1 MAFLTNMDP
10 KKLRIY
16 GLVGS
21 IVGIYL
27 GAMLN
32 SALDTNVFSFIGAI
46 AAIFAVLMGAN
57 AVRRVCAYGIG
68 TGVPSIGMLAL
79 GMGII
84 AVMFGLSNA
93 ETLGSVLL
101 GPIIILIYA
110 GVFGYVIGVIA
121 NKVIKF
127 NIPIMEEGNADLSM
141 AGALAILGW
150 SLAISGGLNY
160 LPVVDLGTGAIVNA
174 GILKNV
180 LETGYI
186 AIIFIAGGLAI
197 LHPFNAN
204 LGPDEKQDRTLV
216 NAVMCSGIAMITTG
230 IAALMTQ
237 GMAAGLLQLVIG
249 FAIWYY
255 FFKMYY
261 RLVKRDA
268 SAVVGTGLL
277 PPTVQ

>member
-1 MAFLTNMDP
+1 MSVGGSGGGAPSAYDP
-10 KKLRIY
+10 KKLRMY

-27 GAMLN
+27 GSILN
-32 SALDTNVFSFIGAI
+32 SALNTDVFSFIGAVG
-46 AAIFAVLMGAN
+46 AIFAVVMGAN
-57 AVRRVCAYGIG
+57 SVRRICAYGIG

-84 AVMFGLSNA
+84 AVMFGLSVA
-93 ETLGSVLL
+93 ETMGFGLL
-101 GPIIILIYA
+101 GPIITLVYA
-110 GVFGYVIGVIA
+110 GVFGYIIGVIA

-127 NIPIMEEGNADLSM
+127 NIPVMEEGNADLSM

-150 SLAISGGLNY
+150 SFAVSGT
-160 LPVVDLGTGAIVNA
+160 LGYADIVND
-174 GILKNV
+174 V
-180 LETGYI
+180 LMTGYI

-197 LHPFNAN
+197 LHPFNAC

-216 NAVMCSGIAMITTG
+216 NAIMVGGLAMVATG

-237 GMAAGLLQLVIG
+237 GLAAGLLQLIIG
-249 FAIWYY
+249 FALWFY

-261 RLVKRDA
+261 KLVKRDA

>member
-1 MAFLTNMDP
+1 MSLGGAAGGAPSALDP
-10 KKLRIY
+10 KKLRMY

-27 GAMLN
+27 GAILN
-32 SALDTNVFSFIGAI
+32 SALNTEVFSFIGAV
-46 AAIFAVLMGAN
+46 AAIFGVVMGAN

-68 TGVPSIGMLAL
+68 TGVPSIGMLSL

-84 AVMFGLSNA
+84 AVMFGLSVA
-93 ETLGSVLL
+93 ETMGFGML
-101 GPIIILIYA
+101 GPIITLVYA
-110 GVFGYVIGVIA
+110 GVFGYIIGVLA

-127 NIPIMEEGNADLSM
+127 NIPVMEEGNSDLSM

-150 SLAISGGLNY
+150 SFAISGT
-160 LPVVDLGTGAIVNA
+160 LGYADIV
-174 GILKNV
+174 KDV
-180 LETGYI
+180 LMSGYI

-216 NAVMCSGIAMITTG
+216 NAIMVAGLAMVATG

-237 GMAAGLLQLVIG
+237 GLAAGLLQLIIG
-249 FAIWYY
+249 FALWFY

-261 RLVKRDA
+261 KLVKRDA
-268 SAVVGTGLL
+268 AAVVGTGLL

>member
-1 MAFLTNMDP
+1 M
-10 KKLRIY
+10 Y

-21 IVGIYL
+21 VVGIYL
-27 GAMLN
+27 GAILN
-32 SALDTNVFSFIGAI
+32 STLNTTVFSFIGAI
-46 AAIFAVLMGAN
+46 AAIFAVVMGAN

-84 AVMFGLSNA
+84 AVMFGLSMA
-93 ETLGSVLL
+93 ETIGFPLL

-110 GVFGYVIGVIA
+110 GVFGYIIGVIA

-127 NIPIMEEGNADLSM
+127 NIPVLEEGNADLSM
-141 AGALAILGW
+141 AGAQAILGW
-150 SLAISGGLNY
+150 SFAVSGS
-160 LPVVDLGTGAIVNA
+160 LGYADIVSD
-174 GILKNV
+174 V
-180 LETGYI
+180 LMTCYI

-216 NAVMCSGIAMITTG
+216 NAIMVSALSMVATG
-230 IAALMTQ
+230 IAALATQ
-237 GMAAGLLQLVIG
+237 GLASGLLQLVIG
-249 FAIWYY
+249 FAIWFY
-255 FFKMYY
+255 FFKMFY

-277 PPTVQ
+277 PPAVQ

>member
-1 MAFLTNMDP
+1 MSFFSSMDP
-10 KKLRIY
+10 KKLRMY

-27 GAMLN
+27 GAILN
-32 SALDTNVFSFIGAI
+32 NAMNTNVFSFIGAV
-46 AAIFAVLMGAN
+46 AAIFAVVMGAN

-68 TGVPSIGMLAL
+68 TGVPSIGMLSL

-84 AVMFGLSNA
+84 AVMFGLSLA
-93 ETLGSVLL
+93 EAMGFVLL
-101 GPIIILIYA
+101 GPIITLIYA
-110 GVFGYVIGVIA
+110 GVFGYIIGVIA

-127 NIPIMEEGNADLSM
+127 NIPVMEEGNADLSM
-141 AGALAILGW
+141 AGAMALLGW
-150 SLAISGGLNY
+150 SFAISGTLGYDAILN
-160 LPVVDLGTGAIVNA
+160 T
-174 GILKNV
+174 V
-180 LETGYI
+180 LDTGYI

-230 IAALMTQ
+230 IAALLTQ
-237 GMAAGLLQLVIG
+237 GLAAGLLQLVIG
-249 FAIWYY
+249 FAIWFY

>member
-1 MAFLTNMDP
+1 MSVGGAAGGAPSALDP
-10 KKLRIY
+10 KKLRMY

-27 GAMLN
+27 GAILN
-32 SALDTNVFSFIGAI
+32 SALNTEVFSFIGAV
-46 AAIFAVLMGAN
+46 AAIFAVVMGAN

-84 AVMFGLSNA
+84 AVMFGLSVA
-93 ETLGSVLL
+93 ETMGFGML
-101 GPIIILIYA
+101 GPIITLVYA
-110 GVFGYVIGVIA
+110 GVFGYIIGVLA

-127 NIPIMEEGNADLSM
+127 NIPVMEEGNSDLSM

-150 SLAISGGLNY
+150 SFAISGT
-160 LPVVDLGTGAIVNA
+160 LGYADIV
-174 GILKNV
+174 KDV
-180 LETGYI
+180 LMSGYI

-216 NAVMCSGIAMITTG
+216 NAIMVAGLAMVATG

-237 GMAAGLLQLVIG
+237 GLAAGLLQLIIG
-249 FAIWYY
+249 FALWYY

-261 RLVKRDA
+261 KLVKRDA

>member
-1 MAFLTNMDP
+1 MSVGGSAGGAPSAYEP
-10 KKLRIY
+10 KKLRMY

-27 GAMLN
+27 GAILN
-32 SALDTNVFSFIGAI
+32 SALNTEVFSFIGAV
-46 AAIFAVLMGAN
+46 AAIFAVVMGAN
-57 AVRRVCAYGIG
+57 SVRRVCAYGIG

-84 AVMFGLSNA
+84 AVMFGLSVA
-93 ETLGSVLL
+93 EALGFGML
-101 GPIIILIYA
+101 GPIITLIYA
-110 GVFGYVIGVIA
+110 GVFGYIIGVIA

-127 NIPIMEEGNADLSM
+127 NIPVMEEGNADLSM

-150 SLAISGGLNY
+150 SFAISGT
-160 LPVVDLGTGAIVNA
+160 LGYADIVND
-174 GILKNV
+174 V
-180 LETGYI
+180 LMTGYI

-216 NAVMCSGIAMITTG
+216 NAIMVAGLAMVATG
-230 IAALMTQ
+230 IGALLTQ
-237 GMAAGLLQLVIG
+237 GLSAGLLQIVIG

-255 FFKMYY
+255 FFKMFY

>member
-1 MAFLTNMDP
+1 M
-10 KKLRIY
+10 Y

-21 IVGIYL
+21 VVGIYL
-27 GAMLN
+27 GAILN
-32 SALDTNVFSFIGAI
+32 SALNTTVFSFIGAI
-46 AAIFAVLMGAN
+46 AAIFAVVMGAN

-84 AVMFGLSNA
+84 AVMFGLSMA

-101 GPIIILIYA
+101 GPIVILIYA
-110 GVFGYVIGVIA
+110 GVFGYIIGVIA

-127 NIPIMEEGNADLSM
+127 NIPVMEEGNADLSM

-150 SLAISGGLNY
+150 SFAISGTLGYVDILN
-160 LPVVDLGTGAIVNA
+160 
-174 GILKNV
+174 NV
-180 LETGYI
+180 LMTGYI

-216 NAVMCSGIAMITTG
+216 NAIMVSALAMVATG
-230 IAALMTQ
+230 IAAIATQ
-237 GMAAGLLQLVIG
+237 GLASGLLQLVIG
-249 FAIWYY
+249 FALWFY

-268 SAVVGTGLL
+268 AAVVGTGLL
-277 PPTVQ
+277 PPAVQ

>member
-1 MAFLTNMDP
+1 MSLGGAAGGAPSAFDP
-10 KKLRIY
+10 KKLRMY

-21 IVGIYL
+21 VVGIYL
-27 GAMLN
+27 GSILN
-32 SALDTNVFSFIGAI
+32 SSLNTNVFSFIGAL
-46 AAIFAVLMGAN
+46 AAVFAVVMGAN

-84 AVMFGLSNA
+84 AVMFGLSVA
-93 ETLGSVLL
+93 ESMGIGFL
-101 GPIIILIYA
+101 GPIITLVYA
-110 GVFGYVIGVIA
+110 GVFGYIIGVIA

-127 NIPIMEEGNADLSM
+127 NIPVMEEGNSDLSM

-150 SLAISGGLNY
+150 SFAISGSLSYVDILN
-160 LPVVDLGTGAIVNA
+160 D
-174 GILKNV
+174 V
-180 LETGYI
+180 LMTGYI

-197 LHPFNAN
+197 LHPFNAC

-216 NAVMCSGIAMITTG
+216 NAIMCSGIAMIATG

-237 GMAAGLLQLVIG
+237 GLAAGLLQLVIG
-249 FAIWYY
+249 FALWFY
-255 FFKMYY
+255 FFMMYY
-261 RLVKRDA
+261 KLVKRDA
-268 SAVVGTGLL
+268 AAVVGTGLL

>member
-1 MAFLTNMDP
+1 MSVGGAAGGAPSAYDP
-10 KKLRIY
+10 KKLRMY

-21 IVGIYL
+21 VVGIYL
-27 GAMLN
+27 GSILN
-32 SALDTNVFSFIGAI
+32 TAFDTNAFSFIGAI
-46 AAIFAVLMGAN
+46 AAIFAVVMGAN

-84 AVMFGLSNA
+84 AVMFGLSVA
-93 ETLGSVLL
+93 ESLGFGLL
-101 GPIIILIYA
+101 GPIITVVYA
-110 GVFGYVIGVIA
+110 GVFGYIIGVIA
-121 NKVIKF
+121 NRVIKF
-127 NIPIMEEGNADLSM
+127 NIPVMEEGNADLSM

-150 SLAISGGLNY
+150 SFAISGT
-160 LPVVDLGTGAIVNA
+160 LGYADIVND
-174 GILKNV
+174 V
-180 LETGYI
+180 LMTGYI

-197 LHPFNAN
+197 LHPFNAC

-216 NAVMCSGIAMITTG
+216 NAVMCAGIAMITTG

-237 GMAAGLLQLVIG
+237 GLGAGLLQLVIG
-249 FAIWYY
+249 FAIWFY
-255 FFKMYY
+255 FFMMYY

>member
-1 MAFLTNMDP
+1 MSVGGGAAGAPSALDP

-27 GAMLN
+27 GAILN
-32 SALDTNVFSFIGAI
+32 SALNTTLFSFIGAV

-79 GMGII
+79 GMGVI
-84 AVMFGLSNA
+84 AVMFGLSIA
-93 ETLGSVLL
+93 EALGFGLL
-101 GPIIILIYA
+101 GPIIIVVYA
-110 GVFGYVIGVIA
+110 GVFGYIIGVIA
-121 NKVIKF
+121 NRVIKF
-127 NIPIMEEGNADLSM
+127 NIPVMEEGNSDLSM

-150 SLAISGGLNY
+150 SFAISGT
-160 LPVVDLGTGAIVNA
+160 LGYADIVND
-174 GILKNV
+174 V
-180 LETGYI
+180 LMTGYI

-216 NAVMCSGIAMITTG
+216 NAVMVSGLAMVATG
-230 IAALMTQ
+230 IAAIMTQ
-237 GMAAGLLQLVIG
+237 GLAAGLLQLVIG
-249 FAIWYY
+249 FAIWFY
-255 FFKMYY
+255 FFKRYY
-261 RLVKRDA
+261 QLVKRDA
-268 SAVVGTGLL
+268 AAVVGTGLL
-277 PPTVQ
+277 PPSVQ

>member
-1 MAFLTNMDP
+1 MSLGGAAGGAPSAFDP
-10 KKLRIY
+10 KKLRMY

-21 IVGIYL
+21 VVGIYL
-27 GAMLN
+27 GAILN
-32 SALDTNVFSFIGAI
+32 SALDTNVFSFIGAV
-46 AAIFAVLMGAN
+46 AAIFAVVMGAN

-84 AVMFGLSNA
+84 AVMFGLSMA
-93 ETLGSVLL
+93 ETLGSLLL

-127 NIPIMEEGNADLSM
+127 NIPVMEEGNADLSM
-141 AGALAILGW
+141 AGAMALLGW
-150 SLAISGGLNY
+150 SFAISGTLGYVDILN
-160 LPVVDLGTGAIVNA
+160 D
-174 GILKNV
+174 V
-180 LETGYI
+180 LMTGYI

-216 NAVMCSGIAMITTG
+216 NAIMVSGIAMITTG
-230 IAALMTQ
+230 IAALLTQ
-237 GMAAGLLQLVIG
+237 GLAAGLLQLVIG
-249 FAIWYY
+249 FAIWFY

>member
-1 MAFLTNMDP
+1 MSVGGSAGGAPSAYEP
-10 KKLRIY
+10 KKLRMY

-27 GAMLN
+27 GSILN
-32 SALDTNVFSFIGAI
+32 SALNTEVFSFIGAL
-46 AAIFAVLMGAN
+46 AAIFAVVMGAN
-57 AVRRVCAYGIG
+57 SVRRVCAYGIG

-84 AVMFGLSNA
+84 AVMFGLSVA
-93 ETLGSVLL
+93 ETLGFGML
-101 GPIIILIYA
+101 GPIITLIYA
-110 GVFGYVIGVIA
+110 GVFGYIIGVIA

-127 NIPIMEEGNADLSM
+127 NIPVMEEGNADLSM

-150 SLAISGGLNY
+150 SFAISGT
-160 LPVVDLGTGAIVNA
+160 LGYEDIVTD
-174 GILKNV
+174 V
-180 LETGYI
+180 LMTGYI

-216 NAVMCSGIAMITTG
+216 NAIMVGGLAMTATG
-230 IAALMTQ
+230 IGALLTQ
-237 GMAAGLLQLVIG
+237 GLSEGLLQIVIG

-261 RLVKRDA
+261 KLVKRDA

>member
-1 MAFLTNMDP
+1 MSVGGGGGGAPSAYDP
-10 KKLRIY
+10 KKLRMY

-27 GAMLN
+27 GAILN
-32 SALDTNVFSFIGAI
+32 SALNTEVFSFIGAI
-46 AAIFAVLMGAN
+46 AAIFAVVMGAN
-57 AVRRVCAYGIG
+57 SVRRICAYGIG

-84 AVMFGLSNA
+84 AVMFGLSVA
-93 ETLGSVLL
+93 ETMGFGLL
-101 GPIIILIYA
+101 GPIITLVYA
-110 GVFGYVIGVIA
+110 GVFGYIIGVIA

-127 NIPIMEEGNADLSM
+127 NIPVMEEGNADLSM

-150 SLAISGGLNY
+150 SFAVSGT
-160 LPVVDLGTGAIVNA
+160 LGYADIVND
-174 GILKNV
+174 V
-180 LETGYI
+180 LMTGYI

-197 LHPFNAN
+197 LHPFNAC

-216 NAVMCSGIAMITTG
+216 NAIMVGGLAMVATG
-230 IAALMTQ
+230 IAALATQ
-237 GMAAGLLQLVIG
+237 GLAAGLLQLIIG
-249 FAIWYY
+249 FALWFY

-261 RLVKRDA
+261 KLVKRDA

>member
-1 MAFLTNMDP
+1 M
-10 KKLRIY
+10 Y

-21 IVGIYL
+21 VVGIYL
-27 GAMLN
+27 GAILN
-32 SALDTNVFSFIGAI
+32 SALDTNVFSFIGAV
-46 AAIFAVLMGAN
+46 AAIFAVVMGAN

-84 AVMFGLSNA
+84 AVMFGLSMA

-101 GPIIILIYA
+101 GPIIILVYA

-127 NIPIMEEGNADLSM
+127 NIPVMEEGNADLSM

-150 SLAISGGLNY
+150 SFAISGSLGYVDILN
-160 LPVVDLGTGAIVNA
+160 D
-174 GILKNV
+174 V
-180 LETGYI
+180 LMTGYI

-216 NAVMCSGIAMITTG
+216 NAIMVSALAMVATG
-230 IAALMTQ
+230 IAAIATQ
-237 GMAAGLLQLVIG
+237 GLASGLLQLVIG
-249 FAIWYY
+249 FAIWFY
-255 FFKMYY
+255 FFKMFY

-277 PPTVQ
+277 PPAVQ

>member
-1 MAFLTNMDP
+1 MSFLSDMDP
-10 KKLRIY
+10 KKLRMY

-21 IVGIYL
+21 VVGIYL
-27 GAMLN
+27 GSILN
-32 SALDTNVFSFIGAI
+32 SALDTNLFSFIGAV
-46 AAIFAVLMGAN
+46 AAIFAVVMGAN

-84 AVMFGLSNA
+84 AVMFGLSMA
-93 ETLGSVLL
+93 EALGSVLL

-127 NIPIMEEGNADLSM
+127 NIPVMEEGNSDLSM
-141 AGALAILGW
+141 AGAMALLGW
-150 SLAISGGLNY
+150 SFAISGTLGYDAILN
-160 LPVVDLGTGAIVNA
+160 T
-174 GILKNV
+174 V
-180 LETGYI
+180 LNTGYI

-216 NAVMCSGIAMITTG
+216 NAIMVSGIAMITTG

-237 GMAAGLLQLVIG
+237 GLAAGLLQLVIG
-249 FAIWYY
+249 FAVWFY
-255 FFKMYY
+255 FFKMFYT
-261 RLVKRDA
+261 LVKRDA

>member
-1 MAFLTNMDP
+1 MSLGGAAGGAPSAYEP
-10 KKLRIY
+10 KKLRMY

-21 IVGIYL
+21 VVGIYL
-27 GAMLN
+27 GAILN
-32 SALDTNVFSFIGAI
+32 SALNTEVFSFIGAV
-46 AAIFAVLMGAN
+46 AAIFAVVMGAN

-79 GMGII
+79 GMGIV
-84 AVMFGLSNA
+84 AVMFGLSVA
-93 ETLGSVLL
+93 ETLGFGML
-101 GPIIILIYA
+101 GPIITLVYA
-110 GVFGYVIGVIA
+110 GVFGYIIGVIA

-127 NIPIMEEGNADLSM
+127 NIPVMEEGNADLSM
-141 AGALAILGW
+141 AGAMAILGW
-150 SLAISGGLNY
+150 SFAISGT
-160 LPVVDLGTGAIVNA
+160 LGYADIVND
-174 GILKNV
+174 V
-180 LETGYI
+180 LMTGYI

-216 NAVMCSGIAMITTG
+216 NAIMVSGIAMITTG
-230 IAALMTQ
+230 IAALLTQ
-237 GMAAGLLQLVIG
+237 GLAAGLLQLIIG
-249 FAIWYY
+249 FAIWFY
-255 FFKMYY
+255 FFKMFY

>member
-1 MAFLTNMDP
+1 MSLGGGAGGAPSALDP
-10 KKLRIY
+10 KKLRMY

-27 GAMLN
+27 GAILN
-32 SALDTNVFSFIGAI
+32 SALNTEVFSFIGAV
-46 AAIFAVLMGAN
+46 AAIFAVVMGAN

-84 AVMFGLSNA
+84 AVMFGLSVA
-93 ETLGSVLL
+93 ESMGFGML
-101 GPIIILIYA
+101 GPIITLVYA
-110 GVFGYVIGVIA
+110 GVFGYIIGVLA

-127 NIPIMEEGNADLSM
+127 NIPVMEEGNADLSM

-150 SLAISGGLNY
+150 SFAISGT
-160 LPVVDLGTGAIVNA
+160 LGYADIVTD
-174 GILKNV
+174 V
-180 LETGYI
+180 LMSGYI

-216 NAVMCSGIAMITTG
+216 NALMVSGLAMVATG

-237 GMAAGLLQLVIG
+237 GLAAGLLQLIIG
-249 FAIWYY
+249 FALWFY

-261 RLVKRDA
+261 KLVKRDA
-268 SAVVGTGLL
+268 AAVVGTGLL

>member
-1 MAFLTNMDP
+1 MSVGGSAGGAPSAYEP
-10 KKLRIY
+10 KKLRMY

-27 GAMLN
+27 GSILN
-32 SALDTNVFSFIGAI
+32 SALNTEVFSFIGAL
-46 AAIFAVLMGAN
+46 AAIFAVVMGAN
-57 AVRRVCAYGIG
+57 SVRRVCAYGIG

-79 GMGII
+79 GMGIV
-84 AVMFGLSNA
+84 AVMFGLSVA
-93 ETLGSVLL
+93 ETLGFGML
-101 GPIIILIYA
+101 GPIITLIYA
-110 GVFGYVIGVIA
+110 GVFGYIIGVIA

-127 NIPIMEEGNADLSM
+127 NIPVMEEGNADLSM

-150 SLAISGGLNY
+150 SFAISGT
-160 LPVVDLGTGAIVNA
+160 LGYEDIVTD
-174 GILKNV
+174 V
-180 LETGYI
+180 LMTGYI

-216 NAVMCSGIAMITTG
+216 NAIMVGGLAMTATG
-230 IAALMTQ
+230 IGALLTQ
-237 GMAAGLLQLVIG
+237 GLSEGLLQIVIG

-261 RLVKRDA
+261 KLVKRDA

>member
-1 MAFLTNMDP
+1 MSLGGGAGGVPFALDP
-10 KKLRIY
+10 KKLRMY

-27 GAMLN
+27 GAILN
-32 SALDTNVFSFIGAI
+32 SALNTTLFSFVGAV
-46 AAIFAVLMGAN
+46 AAIFAVVMGAN

-79 GMGII
+79 GMGVI
-84 AVMFGLSNA
+84 AVMFGLSVA
-93 ETLGSVLL
+93 EALGFPLL
-101 GPIIILIYA
+101 GPIITLIYA
-110 GVFGYVIGVIA
+110 AVFGYIIGVIA

-141 AGALAILGW
+141 AGALGILGW
-150 SLAISGGLNY
+150 SFAISGT
-160 LPVVDLGTGAIVNA
+160 LGYADIV
-174 GILKNV
+174 KDV
-180 LETGYI
+180 LMTGYI

-216 NAVMCSGIAMITTG
+216 NSVMVSGLAMVATG

-237 GMAAGLLQLVIG
+237 GLAAGLLQLVIG
-249 FAIWYY
+249 FAIWFY

-277 PPTVQ
+277 PPAVQ

>member
-1 MAFLTNMDP
+1 MSLGGAAGGAPSAYDP
-10 KKLRIY
+10 KKLRMY

-21 IVGIYL
+21 VVGIYL
-27 GAMLN
+27 GAILN
-32 SALDTNVFSFIGAI
+32 STLNTTVFSFIGAV
-46 AAIFAVLMGAN
+46 AAIFAVVMGAN

-84 AVMFGLSNA
+84 AVMFGLSMA

-110 GVFGYVIGVIA
+110 GVFGYIIGVIA

-127 NIPIMEEGNADLSM
+127 NIPVMEEGNSDLSM

-150 SLAISGGLNY
+150 SFAISGTLGYVDILN
-160 LPVVDLGTGAIVNA
+160 
-174 GILKNV
+174 NV
-180 LETGYI
+180 LMSGYI

-204 LGPDEKQDRTLV
+204 LGPDEQQDRTLV
-216 NAVMCSGIAMITTG
+216 NAIMVSGMAMIATG
-230 IAALMTQ
+230 IGATAIQ
-237 GMAAGLLQLVIG
+237 GLAAGLLQLVIG
-249 FAIWYY
+249 FAIWFY
-255 FFKMYY
+255 FFKMFY

>member
-1 MAFLTNMDP
+1 M
-10 KKLRIY
+10 Y

-21 IVGIYL
+21 VVGIYL
-27 GAMLN
+27 GAILN
-32 SALDTNVFSFIGAI
+32 SALNTTVFSFIGAI
-46 AAIFAVLMGAN
+46 AAIFAVVMGAN

-84 AVMFGLSNA
+84 AVMFGLSMA
-93 ETLGSVLL
+93 ETLGSVFL

-110 GVFGYVIGVIA
+110 GVFGYIIGVIA

-127 NIPIMEEGNADLSM
+127 NIPVMEEGNSDLSM

-150 SLAISGGLNY
+150 SFAISGTLGYVDILN
-160 LPVVDLGTGAIVNA
+160 
-174 GILKNV
+174 NV
-180 LETGYI
+180 LMSGYI

-204 LGPDEKQDRTLV
+204 LGPDEQQDRTLV
-216 NAVMCSGIAMITTG
+216 NAIMVSGMAMIATG
-230 IAALMTQ
+230 IGATAIQ
-237 GMAAGLLQLVIG
+237 GLAAGLLQLVIG
-249 FAIWYY
+249 FAIWFY
-255 FFKMYY
+255 FFKMFY

>member
-1 MAFLTNMDP
+1 MSVGGSAGGAPSAYEP
-10 KKLRIY
+10 KKLRMY

-27 GAMLN
+27 GSILN
-32 SALDTNVFSFIGAI
+32 SALNTEVFSFIGAV
-46 AAIFAVLMGAN
+46 AAIFAVIMGAN

-84 AVMFGLSNA
+84 AVMFGLSMA
-93 ETLGSVLL
+93 ETIGFPLL

-110 GVFGYVIGVIA
+110 GVFGYIIGVIA

-141 AGALAILGW
+141 AGAMALLGW
-150 SLAISGGLNY
+150 SFAISGSLAYVDILN
-160 LPVVDLGTGAIVNA
+160 D
-174 GILKNV
+174 V
-180 LETGYI
+180 LMTGYI

-216 NAVMCSGIAMITTG
+216 NAIMVSGLAMITTG
-230 IAALMTQ
+230 IAALLTQ
-237 GMAAGLLQLVIG
+237 GLAAGLLQLVIG
-249 FAIWYY
+249 FAIWFY
-255 FFKMYY
+255 FFKMFY

>member
-1 MAFLTNMDP
+1 MSVGGAAGGAPSAYDP

-21 IVGIYL
+21 VVGIYL

-32 SALDTNVFSFIGAI
+32 TALNTEVFSFIGAV
-46 AAIFAVLMGAN
+46 AAIFAVVMGAN

-84 AVMFGLSNA
+84 AVMFGLSMA
-93 ETLGSVLL
+93 ETINFLWL
-101 GPIIILIYA
+101 GPIITLVYA

-127 NIPIMEEGNADLSM
+127 NIPVMEEGNADLSM

-150 SLAISGGLNY
+150 SFAVSGT
-160 LPVVDLGTGAIVNA
+160 LGYADIVSD
-174 GILKNV
+174 V
-180 LETGYI
+180 LMTGYI

-216 NAVMCSGIAMITTG
+216 NAIMVGGLAMITTG
-230 IAALMTQ
+230 IGALLTQ
-237 GMAAGLLQLVIG
+237 GLSAGLLQIIIG
-249 FAIWYY
+249 FAIWFY

-261 RLVKRDA
+261 KLVKRDA

>member
-1 MAFLTNMDP
+1 MSVGGSAGGAPSAYEP
-10 KKLRIY
+10 KKLRMY

-27 GAMLN
+27 GAILN
-32 SALDTNVFSFIGAI
+32 SALNTEVFSFIGAV
-46 AAIFAVLMGAN
+46 AAIFAVVMGAN
-57 AVRRVCAYGIG
+57 SVRRVCAYGIG

-84 AVMFGLSNA
+84 AVMFGLSVA
-93 ETLGSVLL
+93 EALGFGML
-101 GPIIILIYA
+101 GPIITLIYA
-110 GVFGYVIGVIA
+110 GVFGYIIGVIA

-127 NIPIMEEGNADLSM
+127 NIPVMEEGNADLSM

-150 SLAISGGLNY
+150 SFAISGT
-160 LPVVDLGTGAIVNA
+160 LGYADIVND
-174 GILKNV
+174 V
-180 LETGYI
+180 LMTGYI

-216 NAVMCSGIAMITTG
+216 NAIMVGGLAMTATG
-230 IAALMTQ
+230 IGALLTQ
-237 GMAAGLLQLVIG
+237 GLSEGLLQIVIG

-261 RLVKRDA
+261 KLVKRDA

>member
-1 MAFLTNMDP
+1 MSVGGSAGGAPSAYEP
-10 KKLRIY
+10 KKLRMY

-21 IVGIYL
+21 VGGIYL
-27 GAMLN
+27 GAILN
-32 SALDTNVFSFIGAI
+32 SALDTNLFSFIGAV
-46 AAIFAVLMGAN
+46 AAIFAVVMGAN
-57 AVRRVCAYGIG
+57 SVRRVCAYGIG

-84 AVMFGLSNA
+84 AVMFGLSVA
-93 ETLGSVLL
+93 EALGFGLL
-101 GPIIILIYA
+101 GPIITLIYA

-127 NIPIMEEGNADLSM
+127 NIPVMEEGNADLSM

-150 SLAISGGLNY
+150 SFAVSGT
-160 LPVVDLGTGAIVNA
+160 LGYVEIVN
-174 GILKNV
+174 NV
-180 LETGYI
+180 LMTGYI
-186 AIIFIAGGLAI
+186 AIIFIAGGLAL

-216 NAVMCSGIAMITTG
+216 NAIMIGGLAMVATG
-230 IAALMTQ
+230 IAAIATQ
-237 GMAAGLLQLVIG
+237 GLAAGLLQLVIG
-249 FAIWYY
+249 FAIWFY
-255 FFKMYY
+255 FFKMFY

-277 PPTVQ
+277 PPAVQ

>member
-1 MAFLTNMDP
+1 M
-10 KKLRIY
+10 Y
-16 GLVGS
+16 GLAGS

-27 GAMLN
+27 GAILN
-32 SALDTNVFSFIGAI
+32 SALDTNAFSFIGAV
-46 AAIFAVLMGAN
+46 AAIFAVIMGAN

-84 AVMFGLSNA
+84 AVMFGLSVA
-93 ETLGSVLL
+93 ETIGFGML
-101 GPIIILIYA
+101 GPIITLIYA
-110 GVFGYVIGVIA
+110 GVFGYIIGVLA

-127 NIPIMEEGNADLSM
+127 NIPVMEEGNADLSM
-141 AGALAILGW
+141 AGAMAILGW
-150 SLAISGGLNY
+150 SFAISGT
-160 LPVVDLGTGAIVNA
+160 LGYADIVA
-174 GILKNV
+174 DV
-180 LETGYI
+180 LMTGYI

-216 NAVMCSGIAMITTG
+216 NSIMVSGLAMVATG

-237 GMAAGLLQLVIG
+237 GLAAGLLQLVIG

-261 RLVKRDA
+261 KLVKRDA
-268 SAVVGTGLL
+268 AAMVGTGLL

>member
-1 MAFLTNMDP
+1 MSVGGSAGGAPSAYDP
-10 KKLRIY
+10 KKLRMY

-21 IVGIYL
+21 VVGIYL
-27 GAMLN
+27 GAILN
-32 SALDTNVFSFIGAI
+32 SALNTTVFSFIGAV
-46 AAIFAVLMGAN
+46 AAIFAVVMGAN

-84 AVMFGLSNA
+84 AVMFGLSMA

-110 GVFGYVIGVIA
+110 GVFGYIIGVIA

-127 NIPIMEEGNADLSM
+127 NIPVMEEGNADLSM

-150 SLAISGGLNY
+150 SFAISGTLGYVDILN
-160 LPVVDLGTGAIVNA
+160 D
-174 GILKNV
+174 V
-180 LETGYI
+180 LMTGYI

-216 NAVMCSGIAMITTG
+216 NAIMVSGLAMVATG
-230 IAALMTQ
+230 IAAIATQ
-237 GMAAGLLQLVIG
+237 GLASGLLQLVIG
-249 FAIWYY
+249 FALWFY
-255 FFKMYY
+255 FFKMFYK
-261 RLVKRDA
+261 LVKRDA
-268 SAVVGTGLL
+268 AAVVGTGLL
-277 PPTVQ
+277 PPAVQ

>member
-1 MAFLTNMDP
+1 MSVGGSAGGAPSAYEP
-10 KKLRIY
+10 KKLRMY

-27 GAMLN
+27 GSILN
-32 SALDTNVFSFIGAI
+32 SALNTEVFSFIGAV
-46 AAIFAVLMGAN
+46 AAIFAVVMGAN
-57 AVRRVCAYGIG
+57 SVRRVCAYGIG

-84 AVMFGLSNA
+84 AVMFGLSVA
-93 ETLGSVLL
+93 ETLGFGML
-101 GPIIILIYA
+101 GPIITLIYA
-110 GVFGYVIGVIA
+110 GVFGYIIGVIA

-127 NIPIMEEGNADLSM
+127 NIPVMEEGNADLSM

-150 SLAISGGLNY
+150 SFAISGT
-160 LPVVDLGTGAIVNA
+160 LGYEDIVTD
-174 GILKNV
+174 V
-180 LETGYI
+180 LMTGYI

-216 NAVMCSGIAMITTG
+216 NAIMVGGLAMTATG
-230 IAALMTQ
+230 IGALLTQ
-237 GMAAGLLQLVIG
+237 GLSEGLLQIVIG

-261 RLVKRDA
+261 KLVKRDA

>member
-1 MAFLTNMDP
+1 MSVGGGGGGAPSAYDP
-10 KKLRIY
+10 KKLRMY

-27 GAMLN
+27 GSILN
-32 SALDTNVFSFIGAI
+32 SALNTEVFSFIGAVG
-46 AAIFAVLMGAN
+46 AIFAVVMGAN
-57 AVRRVCAYGIG
+57 SVRRICAYGIG

-84 AVMFGLSNA
+84 AVMFGLSVA
-93 ETLGSVLL
+93 ETMGFGLL
-101 GPIIILIYA
+101 GPIITLVYA
-110 GVFGYVIGVIA
+110 GVFGYIIGVIA

-127 NIPIMEEGNADLSM
+127 NIPVMEEGNADLSM

-150 SLAISGGLNY
+150 SFAVSGT
-160 LPVVDLGTGAIVNA
+160 LGYADIVND
-174 GILKNV
+174 V
-180 LETGYI
+180 LMTGYI

-197 LHPFNAN
+197 LHPFNAC

-216 NAVMCSGIAMITTG
+216 NAIMVGGLAMVATG

-237 GMAAGLLQLVIG
+237 GLAAGLLQLIIG
-249 FAIWYY
+249 FALWYY

-261 RLVKRDA
+261 KLVKRDA
-268 SAVVGTGLL
+268 AAVVGTGLL

>member
-1 MAFLTNMDP
+1 MSFLSNMDP

-16 GLVGS
+16 GLAGS
-21 IVGIYL
+21 ILGIYL
-27 GAMLN
+27 GSILN
-32 SALDTNVFSFIGAI
+32 SALDTNVFSFIGAV
-46 AAIFAVLMGAN
+46 AAIFAVIMGAN

-84 AVMFGLSNA
+84 AVMFGLSMA
-93 ETLGSVLL
+93 ETIGFPLL

-110 GVFGYVIGVIA
+110 GVFGYIIGVIA

-141 AGALAILGW
+141 AGAMALLGW
-150 SLAISGGLNY
+150 SFAISGSLAYVDILN
-160 LPVVDLGTGAIVNA
+160 D
-174 GILKNV
+174 V
-180 LETGYI
+180 LMTGYI

-197 LHPFNAN
+197 LHPFNAC

-237 GMAAGLLQLVIG
+237 GLAAGLLQLVIG
-249 FAIWYY
+249 FAVWFY

-261 RLVKRDA
+261 KMVKRDA

>member
-1 MAFLTNMDP
+1 M
-10 KKLRIY
+10 Y
-16 GLVGS
+16 GLAGS

-27 GAMLN
+27 GAILN
-32 SALDTNVFSFIGAI
+32 SALNTDVFSFIGAV
-46 AAIFAVLMGAN
+46 AAIFAVVMGAN

-84 AVMFGLSNA
+84 AVMFGLSMA
-93 ETLGSVLL
+93 EMINFPWL
-101 GPIIILIYA
+101 GPIITLIYA
-110 GVFGYVIGVIA
+110 GVFGYIIGVIA

-127 NIPIMEEGNADLSM
+127 NIPVMEEGNADLSM

-150 SLAISGGLNY
+150 SFAVSGT
-160 LPVVDLGTGAIVNA
+160 LGYANIVSD
-174 GILKNV
+174 V
-180 LETGYI
+180 LMTGYI

-216 NAVMCSGIAMITTG
+216 NAIMVAGLAMIATG
-230 IAALMTQ
+230 IGALLTQ
-237 GMAAGLLQLVIG
+237 GLSAGLLQIIIG
-249 FAIWYY
+249 FALWFY

-261 RLVKRDA
+261 KLVKRDA
-268 SAVVGTGLL
+268 AAVVGTGLL

>member
-1 MAFLTNMDP
+1 MSVGGAAGGAPSALDP
-10 KKLRIY
+10 KKLRMY

-27 GAMLN
+27 GAILN
-32 SALDTNVFSFIGAI
+32 SALNTEVFSFIGAV
-46 AAIFAVLMGAN
+46 AAIFAVVMGAN
-57 AVRRVCAYGIG
+57 SVRRVCAYGIG

-84 AVMFGLSNA
+84 AVMFGLSVA
-93 ETLGSVLL
+93 ETMGFGLL
-101 GPIIILIYA
+101 GPIITLVYA
-110 GVFGYVIGVIA
+110 GVFGYIIGVIA

-127 NIPIMEEGNADLSM
+127 NIPVMEEGNADLSM

-150 SLAISGGLNY
+150 SFAVSGT
-160 LPVVDLGTGAIVNA
+160 LGYADIVND
-174 GILKNV
+174 V
-180 LETGYI
+180 LMTGYI

-197 LHPFNAN
+197 LHPFNAC

-216 NAVMCSGIAMITTG
+216 NAIMVSGLAMVATG
-230 IAALMTQ
+230 IAALATQ
-237 GMAAGLLQLVIG
+237 GLAAGLLQLIIG
-249 FAIWYY
+249 FALWFY

-261 RLVKRDA
+261 KLVKRDA
-268 SAVVGTGLL
+268 AAVVGTGLL